1 MTMSKEDVFMDMMEE
16 KNSIVKLMDK
26 NSILKRLIHLTTRTV
41 HRKDGDR
48 FHSSCILEVN

>member
-1 MTMSKEDVFMDMMEE
+1 MSREDVFMDMMEE